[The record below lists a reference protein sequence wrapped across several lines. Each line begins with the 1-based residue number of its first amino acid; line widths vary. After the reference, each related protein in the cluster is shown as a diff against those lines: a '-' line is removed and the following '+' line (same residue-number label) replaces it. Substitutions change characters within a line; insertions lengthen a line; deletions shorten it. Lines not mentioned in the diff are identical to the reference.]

1 MLFSVFE
8 NVLDAHTPSSRQIV
22 LAFSGGIDSRVLL
35 DLLSTYRDVHPQ
47 HGYLVI
53 HIHHGLSP
61 HADAW
66 MKQCEAW
73 ASDSG
78 LPFKGVKVKVE
89 NNGEG
94 VEKAARTARYQG
106 ITNSVEPNALVL
118 TGQHADD
125 QAETFLLALKRG
137 SGPAGLSAMP
147 VCRPLGQ
154 AHLLRPLLS
163 VTRAEIEAYAE
174 QQGLSWV
181 EDESNLDCK
190 FDRNFIRQRWLPP
203 AQSRWPGLVKAI
215 NRTASLCAEQEA
227 LLEELLQ
234 SHDAIVRPEPN
245 VLSLHSLA
253 DYSEKMQSALVRRWL
268 KQTTGLSASH
278 AQLSAL
284 FSSVIA
290 ASDDANPKLHFG
302 DWQVRRFQFQ
312 LYVVPE
318 FKDISDLRVSLPLNQ
333 ITDLPNESGQV
344 ALFGDEL
351 ASTCHKF
358 DAQGNRV
365 SLQLRKPKPDEQVS
379 IFFDP
384 ESVWAH
390 PLGRQGKRKLKKLYQ
405 EYGVPSWMRRR
416 TPLLYYGETL
426 VAVAGLFVCEG
437 FEGQDCDFVW
447 HKHH

>member
-8 NVLDAHTPSSRQIV
+8 NVLDAHLSSSRQVV
-22 LAFSGGIDSRVLL
+22 LALSGGIDSRVLL

-47 HGYLVI
+47 HRYLVI

-61 HADAW
+61 HADSW
-66 MKQCEAW
+66 MTQCGEW
-73 ASDSG
+73 ASDVG
-78 LPFKGVKVKVE
+78 IPFKGVKVRVE

-94 VEKAARTARYQG
+94 IEKAARTARYQG
-106 ITNSVEPNALVL
+106 IEDNVEPNALIL

-147 VCRPLGQ
+147 ALRPMGQ
-154 AHLLRPLLS
+154 AFLLRPLLS
-163 VTRAEIEAYAE
+163 VTRRDIEAYAE
-174 QQGLSWV
+174 QRGLSWV
-181 EDESNLDCK
+181 EDESNIDCK
-190 FDRNFIRQRWLPP
+190 FDRNFIRQHWLPP

-234 SHDAIVRPEPN
+234 EHDAIVCPDSM
-245 VLSLHSLA
+245 VISLHALNG
-253 DYSEKMQSALVRRWL
+253 YSAKMQSALVRRWL
-268 KQTTGLSASH
+268 KQTTGLSASQ
-278 AQLSAL
+278 AQLSML

-290 ASDDANPKLHFG
+290 ASDDANPKLYLG
-302 DWQVRRFQFQ
+302 GWQVRRFQSQ
-312 LYVVPE
+312 LHAVPE
-318 FKDISDLRVSLPLNQ
+318 YEDISDWRASLKRGVF
-333 ITDLPNESGQV
+333 IELPNECGQLGIFD
-344 ALFGDEL
+344 AENAFKFDN
-351 ASTCHKF
+351 F

-365 SLQLRKPKPDEQVS
+365 SVQLRKPKLDEKVS
-379 IFFDP
+379 IRFDP
-384 ESVWAH
+384 EGVLAH

-416 TPLLYYGETL
+416 TPLLYFGET
-426 VAVAGLFVCEG
+426 VAAVAGLFVCEG

-447 HKHH
+447 HKTH

>member
-8 NVLDAHTPSSRQIV
+8 NVLDAHAPSSRQIV

-47 HGYLVI
+47 HRYLVI
-53 HIHHGLSP
+53 HIHHGLSS

-73 ASDSG
+73 ASDAG

-106 ITNSVEPNALVL
+106 ITDNVESNALIL

-147 VCRPLGQ
+147 ILRPMGH

-163 VTRAEIEAYAE
+163 VTRAEIEAYAV

-227 LLEELLQ
+227 LLEELLE
-234 SHDAIVRPEPN
+234 SHDAIVRPEPK
-245 VLSLHSLA
+245 VLALHALA

-268 KQTTGLSASH
+268 KQATGLSASQ
-278 AQLSAL
+278 AQLNTL

-290 ASDDANPKLHFG
+290 ASDDANPKLHLG
-302 DWQVRRFQFQ
+302 DWQVRRFQSQ

-318 FKDISDLRVSLPLNQ
+318 FEDISDWCGSLQLSQ
-333 ITDLPNESGQV
+333 IAVLPNESGQV
-344 ALFGDEL
+344 ALFGDGIE
-351 ASTCHKF
+351 STRHKF

-365 SLQLRKPKPDEQVS
+365 SLHLRRPKADEEVS
-379 IFFDP
+379 IRFDP
-384 ESVWAH
+384 ESVFAR
-390 PLGRQGKRKLKKLYQ
+390 PLGRQGKRRLKKLYQ

-426 VAVAGLFVCEG
+426 AAVAGLFVCEG

-447 HKHH
+447 HKTH